1 VSQTD
6 DVMRAGE
13 PVSTEPFSAA
23 GTSVTSWAEA
33 ARRFADE
40 VTFWRA
46 TARSDRRPHLVPVW
60 AVWVDGALHFSTSAS
75 SRKGKNLARDPR
87 CVIAAS
93 TQPLESGRC
102 FDRTSRG

>member
-13 PVSTEPFSAA
+13 PVSTEPLSAA

-40 VTFWRA
+40 VTFWLA